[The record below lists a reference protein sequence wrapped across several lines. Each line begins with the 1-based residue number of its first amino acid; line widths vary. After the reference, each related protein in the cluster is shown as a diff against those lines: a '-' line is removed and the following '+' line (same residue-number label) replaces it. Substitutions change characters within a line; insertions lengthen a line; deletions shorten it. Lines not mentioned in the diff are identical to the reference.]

1 MKIEGM
7 QKLTL
12 LDFPGRVAATVF
24 TPGCDMRCPF
34 CHNAELVVGGQ
45 GGESDPYMGQG
56 ALGEEPVF
64 ELLEKRR
71 GVLTGLA
78 ITGGEP
84 LMQADIADFIRR
96 VKDMGYAVKL
106 DTNGSFPARLKQLVG
121 GGLVDYVAVDV
132 KNCREKYAE
141 TAGLSGEAA
150 ERMLPMVYESIEY
163 LMEGHVDFEFRTT
176 VVKELHEDD
185 DFRRIG
191 EWLRGDEKFFLQSFS
206 DSGSTIMPGL
216 HKHEKADMERFAAIM
231 REFVPN
237 TELRGI

>member
-7 QKLTL
+7 QTLTL

-34 CHNAELVVGGQ
+34 CHNAEIVL
-45 GGESDPYMGQG
+45 EGQG
-56 ALGEEPVF
+56 AMGEAPVF
-64 ELLEKRR
+64 DLLEKRR
-71 GVLTGLA
+71 GKLTGLA

-84 LMQADIADFIRR
+84 LMQADIADFIKR

-106 DTNGSFPARLKQLVG
+106 DTNGSFPARLRGLVE

-150 ERMLPMVYESIEY
+150 ERILPMVFESIAY

-176 VVKELHEDD
+176 VVKELHEDE
-185 DFRRIG
+185 DFVRIG
-191 EWLRGDEKFFLQSFS
+191 EWLKGDEKFFLQGFS
-206 DSGSTIMPGL
+206 DAGSTIVPGL
-216 HKHEKADMERFAAIM
+216 HKHSKEDMERFRNIM
-231 REFVPN
+231 LEYIPK
-237 TELRGI
+237 TWLRGL

>member
-34 CHNAELVVGGQ
+34 CHNAEIVLEGTGG
-45 GGESDPYMGQG
+45 
-56 ALGEEPVF
+56 LGTEPVF
-64 ELLEKRR
+64 ELLEKRK
-71 GVLTGLA
+71 GKLSGLA

-84 LMQADIADFIRR
+84 LMQADIADFIKK
-96 VKDMGYAVKL
+96 VKDMGFAVKL
-106 DTNGSFPARLKQLVG
+106 DTNGSFPARLRQLVE

-132 KNCREKYAE
+132 KNCKEKYAQ
-141 TAGLSGEAA
+141 TAGLSGETA
-150 ERMLPMVYESIEY
+150 ERMLPMVFESIAY
-163 LMEGHVDFEFRTT
+163 LMEGRVDFEFRTT

-191 EWLRGDEKFFLQSFS
+191 EWLRGDEKFFLQGFS
-206 DSGSTIMPGL
+206 DANGTIVPGL
-216 HKHEKADMERFAAIM
+216 HKHEKADMERFATIM
-231 REFVPN
+231 REYIPR